1 MFYALFAASGLDVAV
16 EDSTSRGRVDLTV
29 RLDGRVYLFKFK
41 VVDSAP
47 EDAPARPTAALAQLR
62 ERGYADKAP
71 RRGPSGAPD
80 RRRVQQADPQRGGVR
95 SGAGVNLDP
104 RRRP

>member
-1 MFYALFAASGLDVAV
+1 M

-29 RLDGRVYLFKFK
+29 RLDGRVYLFEFK

-62 ERGYADKAP
+62 ERGYADKHRAAGRPVRLIAVEFSKQTRNVAAFEAAP
-71 RRGPSGAPD
+71 A
-80 RRRVQQADPQRGGVR
+80 
-95 SGAGVNLDP
+95 
-104 RRRP
+104 